1 VGWYGSGLAPTTVG
15 TIRTRLLKVMVSVRR
30 VWARLSS
37 AFVPIPGYHQYLRPK
52 VRGCSRQLLP
62 FLTICLARATKG
74 EEGLVSRL
82 RAAWEKLNPAL
93 PPAAITAVVA
103 DLTTTIRR

>member
-1 VGWYGSGLAPTTVG
+1 
-15 TIRTRLLKVMVSVRR
+15 
-30 VWARLSS
+30 
-37 AFVPIPGYHQYLRPK
+37 
-52 VRGCSRQLLP
+52 
-62 FLTICLARATKG
+62 
-74 EEGLVSRL
+74 VSRL